1 MPHKKEKK
9 IKSIKASSNGA
20 SKLPS
25 ASDNSLTK
33 DNFPPKKE
41 NKSELEFLKVDFN
54 GNPAFSP
61 DGFATDGF
69 VQIHKPQENGF
80 NSSEIKHPDK
90 KDMVE
95 EAPTLFVTSKVE
107 ESIGFYGNPAYSLDS
122 VAKIN
127 KQKENGS
134 NSLETKHGDKKDMVG
149 EVSKLFV
156 TNKVNDSIPLHSPDG
171 VVQIHQPKENSSNSL
186 ELKHYDKKDMIGESS
201 GLSETNKANDSIGPI
216 ESGLDNGTCIRSIDS
231 LKRADQVCVLRN
243 KYYKLYGKKPR
254 GGYQNLVWWL
264 EQKINEMES
273 NLQEGSNEKRNE
285 ATRNESNNL
294 DPYRREDE
302 ADTGGDQMVDLTDLD
317 DEIKPNFTSG
327 EFGGSEVFS
336 LPDGTIQS
344 DSQFSVPTI
353 KRETDENK
361 EEILLLRK
369 KYLEVFDMDARGPY
383 QNKSWW
389 LKSRIANLDPKE
401 AKETAVLRKK
411 YYSKYGHQARG
422 NKSYNIEWLKSK
434 LVEVES
440 LEQAQ
445 VEDTKTL
452 KVLPAVKGSSQLPDT
467 TQLQKKRKRIV
478 KIDALDAG
486 APSSNVTAKDVAECI
501 IAAQAAMEKS
511 ATDPGVMENLSK
523 AAELIAKKQYPQ
535 LMVSTGQDGAI
546 EKFSFKGAV
555 TVNCGNCKQSNTVKF
570 KFNS

>member
-9 IKSIKASSNGA
+9 IESVKASSNGA

-25 ASDNSLTK
+25 ASDNSHTK
-33 DNFPPKKE
+33 DNFSPKKE

-61 DGFATDGF
+61 DGFAK
-69 VQIHKPQENGF
+69 IHKPQENGF
-80 NSSEIKHPDK
+80 NSSEMEHPNE

-107 ESIGFYGNPAYSLDS
+107 ESTGFYGNPAYSLDG
-122 VAKIN
+122 VAKIH
-127 KQKENGS
+127 KQKENGLS
-134 NSLETKHGDKKDMVG
+134 SIEIKHGDKKDTVG

-156 TNKVNDSIPLHSPDG
+156 TNKVNDSIPLYSPDG
-171 VVQIHQPKENSSNSL
+171 VVHIHQPKENNSNSL
-186 ELKHYDKKDMIGESS
+186 ELKHDDKQHMIGESS
-201 GLSETNKANDSIGPI
+201 GLSETNEVNDSIGPI
-216 ESGLDNGTCIRSIDS
+216 ESGLNNDTCIRSIDS
-231 LKRADQVCVLRN
+231 LKKGDQVCVLRN
-243 KYYKLYGKKPR
+243 KYFKLYGKKPR

-264 EQKINEMES
+264 EQKINEMET
-273 NLQEGSNEKRNE
+273 NVQEGSNEERNE
-285 ATRNESNNL
+285 ATRNKSNNL

-302 ADTGGDQMVDLTDLD
+302 ADTGRDQMVDLTDLD

-353 KRETDENK
+353 KRETNENK

-369 KYLEVFDMDARGPY
+369 KYLEVFDRDARGPY
-383 QNKSWW
+383 QNKIWW

-401 AKETAVLRKK
+401 TKEIAVLRKK
-411 YYSKYGHQARG
+411 YYSEYGYQAKG
-422 NKSYNIEWLKSK
+422 KNSNSIEWLKSK
-434 LVEVES
+434 LVEVEY
-440 LEQAQ
+440 LEQGQ

-452 KVLPAVKGSSQLPDT
+452 KVLPGVQGSSQLPDT

-478 KIDALDAG
+478 KTGGLDAG

-501 IAAQAAMEKS
+501 IDSKN
-511 ATDPGVMENLSK
+511 ATLE
-523 AAELIAKKQYPQ
+523 I
-535 LMVSTGQDGAI
+535 
-546 EKFSFKGAV
+546 
-555 TVNCGNCKQSNTVKF
+555 NCDLRKIC
-570 KFNS
+570 